1 MTKVVGIAIASVLVL
16 GGGAVIWGTRAS
28 PAEPARPNVIL
39 ISVDTLRA
47 DHLGCYGYQ
56 RPTSPSIDLLARR
69 GVRFDQ
75 AFSQSSWT
83 LPSHL
88 SLLTSRYPH
97 SHGVETDKQRLPD
110 DVTTLAEALGDAGYS
125 THAFIS
131 WVYVSDKYGFGKGFD
146 EYQELLPPSDEVTS
160 STEASIKASA
170 FVDCVIEWAGL
181 GPRQPFFLFLHLF
194 DPHINYEPPAPFD
207 EMFGTPSPGKTEGT
221 FEYLRRYI
229 KGVHREPERIPADR
243 RARALALYD
252 GEIRFTDHE
261 LGRLWTALGDRG
273 LLDNSVIVF
282 TSDHGEEFDDHGSME
297 GHQWT
302 LYDEV
307 LHIPLIMVFP
317 HHRFAGRTV
326 PAVAQLIDV
335 APTILDFL
343 DLDIPTEFQGRSL
356 LPLLTGVASDEPPGM
371 AFSEIKRFNEK
382 WAVRT
387 PTHKLIYTKDIG
399 LNARGVP
406 VVPGYELYDTSRDP
420 REQEN
425 IYEESDPLARELVIL
440 VRRWMETDP
449 APETLS
455 LPSLD
460 DRDLDR
466 LRGLGYVE

>member
-16 GGGAVIWGTRAS
+16 GGGAVIWGTRTS

-47 DHLGCYGYQ
+47 DHLGCYGYE
-56 RPTSPSIDLLARR
+56 RPTSPTIDLLARR

-75 AFSQSSWT
+75 VFSQSSWT
-83 LPSHL
+83 VPSHL

-97 SHGVETDKQRLPD
+97 SHGVETDEQRLPD
-110 DVTTLAEALGDAGYS
+110 DVTTLAEALGQAGYFTS
-125 THAFIS
+125 AFIS
-131 WVYVSDKYGFGKGFD
+131 WVYVSDRYGFGQGFD
-146 EYQELLPPSDEVTS
+146 EYHELLPREDEVTS

-170 FVDCVIEWAGL
+170 FVDRVVEWADL

-207 EMFGTPSPGKTEGT
+207 EMFGTPLPGKREGT

-229 KGVHREPERIPADR
+229 KGVHHEPERIPTDR
-243 RARALALYD
+243 LAGALGLYD

-261 LGRLWTALGDRG
+261 LGRLLIALGDRG
-273 LLDNSVIVF
+273 LLDNSVVVF

-317 HHRFAGRTV
+317 HDRFAGRTV
-326 PAVAQLIDV
+326 QAVAQSIDV

-343 DLDIPTEFQGRSL
+343 DLDIPAEFQGRSL
-356 LPLLTGVASDEPPGM
+356 MPLLERGAAEVGPRM

-382 WAVRT
+382 WALRT

-420 REQEN
+420 REREN
-425 IYEESDPLARELVIL
+425 IYEESDPLARRLVAL
-440 VRRWMETDP
+440 LRRWMEEDP
-449 APETLS
+449 ATDTL
-455 LPSLD
+455 PVPPLD
-460 DRDLDR
+460 ERNLDR
-466 LRGLGYVE
+466 LRGLGYVD

>member
-1 MTKVVGIAIASVLVL
+1 M
-16 GGGAVIWGTRAS
+16 IWTTRTS
-28 PAEPARPNVIL
+28 QAEPSRPNVIL

-47 DHLGCYGYQ
+47 DHLGCYGYE
-56 RPTSPSIDLLARR
+56 RATSPAIDRLAKR

-97 SHGVETDKQRLPD
+97 SHGVETDEHKLPSA
-110 DVTTLAEALGDAGYS
+110 VTTLAEALGQAGYFTS
-125 THAFIS
+125 AFIS
-131 WVYVSDKYGFGKGFD
+131 WVYVSDRYGFGQGFD
-146 EYQELLPPSDEVTS
+146 QYHELLPSPDEVTS

-170 FVDCVIEWAGL
+170 FVDRVVEWADR
-181 GPRQPFFLFLHLF
+181 GPHQPFFLFLHLF
-194 DPHINYEPPAPFD
+194 DPHIDYEPPAPFD

-221 FEYLRRYI
+221 FKYLRRYI

-252 GEIRFTDHE
+252 GEIRFTDQE
-261 LGRLWTALGDRG
+261 LGRLLIALGDRG
-273 LLDNSVIVF
+273 LLDNSVVVF

-317 HHRFAGRTV
+317 HDRFAGRTV
-326 PAVAQLIDV
+326 PTVAQLIDV

-343 DLDIPTEFQGRSL
+343 DLDIPAEFQGRSL
-356 LPLLTGVASDEPPGM
+356 LPLLTDVAADDTSGM

-399 LNARGVP
+399 LNGRGIP
-406 VVPGYELYDTSRDP
+406 VAAGYELYDTSRDP
-420 REQEN
+420 REREN
-425 IYEESDPLARELVIL
+425 IYQESDPLARELVL
-440 VRRWMETDP
+440 LLTRWMETDP

-460 DRDLDR
+460 DRDLER